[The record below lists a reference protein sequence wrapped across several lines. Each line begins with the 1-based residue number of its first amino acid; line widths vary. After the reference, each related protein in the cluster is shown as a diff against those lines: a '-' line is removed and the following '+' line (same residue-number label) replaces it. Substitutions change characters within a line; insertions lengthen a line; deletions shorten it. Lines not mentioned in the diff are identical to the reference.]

1 MCSTYQMNKDKFL
14 EAYRTNKNA
23 IWIRCKLTNGEE
35 FNFDKHEDWRDL
47 KQRCESEKLYLSELY
62 LQYRSHQEKI
72 DIDDSDGIYIVKSV
86 MGQMGGDTKHYFT
99 TGKVLND
106 KVEKKMWI
114 TPELIVDKEY
124 DDEIENCFEEAIIYD
139 KTKEN

>member
-1 MCSTYQMNKDKFL
+1 MRSAHQMNKDEFL
-14 EAYRTNKNA
+14 KAYRTNKNA

-35 FNFDKHEDWRDL
+35 FNFDKHEDWRNL
-47 KQRCESEKLYLSELY
+47 KQRCESENLYLSELY

-72 DIDDSDGIYIVKSV
+72 DIDDSKGIYVIKSV

-139 KTKEN
+139 KTKKN